1 MNYIGIDLGTS
12 AVKLLL
18 MEGSGKILKIVSRE
32 YPICF
37 PKPGWSEQNPYDWF
51 TQSMD
56 GLKELLDGTDRSL
69 VAGISFGGQ
78 MHGLVALDDKD
89 EVIRP
94 AILWNDGRT
103 TKECDYLNQV
113 IGKERL
119 SAYTANISFTGFT
132 APKVLWMKNNEPENF
147 AKIHKIMLPKDYLAF
162 RLSGNYSTDVSD
174 ASGTLFF
181 DVRKLIPLECER
193 LMGFPDHWTDI
204 PGASDSVRYRALG
217 NSVAVP
223 CVEYILCG
231 IAYFLE
237 RQEGERDVH
246 IPG

>member
-1 MNYIGIDLGTS
+1 MSRNVHEHKINISELRVIMNYIGIDLGTS

-181 DVRKLIPLECER
+181 DVKNRCWSEEMCEICSIKTSW
-193 LMGFPDHWTDI
+193 LPKI
-204 PGASDSVRYRALG
+204 YESYE
-217 NSVAVP
+217 AVSYTHLTLP
-223 CVEYILCG
+223 TT
-231 IAYFLE
+231 
-237 RQEGERDVH
+237 
-246 IPG
+246 